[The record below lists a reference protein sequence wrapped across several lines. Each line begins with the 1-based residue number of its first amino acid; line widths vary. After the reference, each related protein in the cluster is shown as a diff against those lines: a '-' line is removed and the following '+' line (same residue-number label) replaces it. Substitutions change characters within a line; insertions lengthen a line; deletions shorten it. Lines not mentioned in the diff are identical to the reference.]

1 MPGFIPHGSKQPLL
15 SLLAGADN
23 GAPAFTPTMPHLP
36 YFLASFTWNY
46 GLGMTWLAVPLYA
59 HSQGLSG
66 AEIGVL
72 FSLPSAAQLAINLIG
87 GAYVDRFGGRRIM
100 LASSVLLAAGAAAMP
115 FAQGFWPLFFAQSVL
130 VLARAIFW
138 PANWSIAADLP
149 GERGVQAGRLNAITN
164 LGQILGNSS
173 CGFILA
179 FGGFG
184 ATFAVL
190 AVMGVLALL
199 LGLATPRVPRA
210 MVPGQSL
217 FGNYRILM
225 REPIL
230 YYGMLCA
237 YLSALPFS
245 LSMSFYPLL
254 LQHFGYGAQSSGV
267 LLALRAVG
275 GIAAGLLV
283 ARFVHPGPA
292 SPWPV
297 LSGLAVALAVFLQ
310 PLESHWAAVGLFLL
324 ASGIGSGI
332 MTIYFQV
339 TMAEVVAPEMRGSA
353 LALGGLGWGL
363 SHLTTPLVM
372 GLLADDYGVSAG
384 FYLLGGIALVTVV
397 AIWFLRRWAFATTKL
412 GATRSG

>member
-1 MPGFIPHGSKQPLL
+1 MPS
-15 SLLAGADN
+15 
-23 GAPAFTPTMPHLP
+23 HLP
-36 YFLASFTWNY
+36 YFLASFAWNY
-46 GLGMTWLAVPLYA
+46 GLGMTWLVVPLYA
-59 HSQGLSG
+59 HSKGLSG
-66 AEIGVL
+66 AEIGIL
-72 FSLPSAAQLAINLIG
+72 FSLPSVAQLAINLVG

-115 FAQGFWPLFFAQSVL
+115 FAQGFWSLFFAQSVL
-130 VLARAIFW
+130 VLARATFW

-164 LGQILGNSS
+164 LGQILGNGC

-184 ATFAVL
+184 ATFSVL
-190 AVMGVLALL
+190 AAIGVVALL
-199 LGLATPRVPRA
+199 LGFGTPQVPRKV
-210 MVPGQSL
+210 VPGQRL
-217 FGNYRILM
+217 FDNYLVLM
-225 REPIL
+225 RVPVL
-230 YYGMLCA
+230 YYGILCA

-254 LQHFGYGAQSSGV
+254 LQHFGYGAEASGV

-275 GIAAGLLV
+275 GIASGLLV
-283 ARFVHPGPA
+283 ARFVHTGPA

-297 LSGLAVALAVFLQ
+297 IAGLAVALAVFLQ
-310 PLESHWAAVGLFLL
+310 PLVSHWGAVGVFLL
-324 ASGIGSGI
+324 ASGLGSGI

-353 LALGGLGWGL
+353 MALGGLGWGL

-372 GLLADDYGVSAG
+372 GLLADEYGVIAG
-384 FYLLGGIALVTVV
+384 FYLLGAMALVTVAFV
-397 AIWFLRRWAFATTKL
+397 WILRRWAFATTKL
-412 GATRSG
+412 A

>member
-1 MPGFIPHGSKQPLL
+1 MPS
-15 SLLAGADN
+15 
-23 GAPAFTPTMPHLP
+23 HLP

-46 GLGMTWLAVPLYA
+46 GLGMTWLVVPLYA
-59 HSQGLSG
+59 YSKGLSG
-66 AEIGVL
+66 AEIGIL
-72 FSLPSAAQLAINLIG
+72 FSLPSVAQLAINLVG

-115 FAQGFWPLFFAQSVL
+115 FAQGFWSLFFAQSVL
-130 VLARAIFW
+130 VLARATFW

-164 LGQILGNSS
+164 LGQILGNGC

-179 FGGFG
+179 YGGFG

-190 AVMGVLALL
+190 AAMGVAALL
-199 LGLATPRVPRA
+199 LGFATPRVPRA
-210 MVPGQSL
+210 VVPGQRL
-217 FGNYRILM
+217 FGNYLVLM
-225 REPIL
+225 RVPVL
-230 YYGMLCA
+230 YYGILCA

-254 LQHFGYGAQSSGV
+254 LQHFGYGAEASGV

-275 GIAAGLLV
+275 GIASGLVV
-283 ARFVHPGPA
+283 ARFVHTGPA

-297 LSGLAVALAVFLQ
+297 IAGLAVALAVFLQ
-310 PLESHWAAVGLFLL
+310 PLASHWTAVGVFLL
-324 ASGIGSGI
+324 ASGLGSGI

-353 LALGGLGWGL
+353 MALGGLGWGL

-372 GLLADDYGVSAG
+372 GLLADQYGVIAG
-384 FYLLGGIALVTVV
+384 FYLLGGMALVTVV
-397 AIWFLRRWAFATTKL
+397 FIGFLRRWAFASTKL
-412 GATRSG
+412 ATAG

>member
-1 MPGFIPHGSKQPLL
+1 MPS
-15 SLLAGADN
+15 
-23 GAPAFTPTMPHLP
+23 HLP
-36 YFLASFTWNY
+36 YFLASFAWNY
-46 GLGMTWLAVPLYA
+46 GLGMTWLVVPLYA
-59 HSQGLSG
+59 HSKGLSG
-66 AEIGVL
+66 AEIGIL
-72 FSLPSAAQLAINLIG
+72 FSLPSVAQLAINLVG

-115 FAQGFWPLFFAQSVL
+115 YAQGFWSLFFAQSVL
-130 VLARAIFW
+130 VLARATFW

-164 LGQILGNSS
+164 LGQILGNGC

-184 ATFAVL
+184 ATFSVL
-190 AVMGVLALL
+190 AAMGVVALL
-199 LGLATPRVPRA
+199 LGFGTPQVPRKV
-210 MVPGQSL
+210 VPGQRL
-217 FGNYRILM
+217 FDNYLVLM
-225 REPIL
+225 RVPVL
-230 YYGMLCA
+230 YYGILCA

-254 LQHFGYGAQSSGV
+254 LQHFGYGAEASGV

-275 GIAAGLLV
+275 GIASGLLV
-283 ARFVHPGPA
+283 ARFVHTGPA

-297 LSGLAVALAVFLQ
+297 IAGLAVALAVFLQ
-310 PLESHWAAVGLFLL
+310 PLVSHWGAVGVFLL
-324 ASGIGSGI
+324 ASGLGSGI

-353 LALGGLGWGL
+353 MALGGLGWGL

-372 GLLADDYGVSAG
+372 GLLADEYGVIAG
-384 FYLLGGIALVTVV
+384 FYLLGAMALVTVAFV
-397 AIWFLRRWAFATTKL
+397 WILRRWAFAATKL
-412 GATRSG
+412 A

>member
-1 MPGFIPHGSKQPLL
+1 MAPPMPR
-15 SLLAGADN
+15 
-23 GAPAFTPTMPHLP
+23 HLP

-46 GLGMTWLAVPLYA
+46 GLGMTWLVVPLYA
-59 HSQGLSG
+59 YSKGLSG
-66 AEIGVL
+66 AEIGIL
-72 FSLPSAAQLAINLIG
+72 FSAPSIAQLAINLVG

-115 FAQGFWPLFFAQSVL
+115 YAQDFWQLFFAQSVL
-130 VLARAIFW
+130 VLARATFW

-164 LGQILGNSS
+164 LGQILGNGS

-179 FGGFG
+179 LGGFG
-184 ATFAVL
+184 ATFCVL
-190 AVMGVLALL
+190 AAMGVVALL
-199 LGLATPRVPRA
+199 LGLGTPQVARNV
-210 MVPGQSL
+210 VPGQRL
-217 FGNYRILM
+217 FGNYAVLM
-225 REPIL
+225 RVPVL
-230 YYGMLCA
+230 YYGILCA

-254 LQHFGYGAQSSGV
+254 LQHFGYGAEASGV

-283 ARFVHPGPA
+283 ARFVHTGPA

-297 LSGLAVALAVFLQ
+297 ISGLAVALAVFLQ
-310 PLESHWAAVGLFLL
+310 PLASHWAAVGVFLL
-324 ASGIGSGI
+324 ASGLGSGI

-353 LALGGLGWGL
+353 MALGGLGWGL

-372 GLLADDYGVSAG
+372 GLLADQYGVIAG
-384 FYLLGGIALVTVV
+384 FYLLGGMALVTVV
-397 AIWFLRRWAFATTKL
+397 FVAFLRRWAFASTKL
-412 GATRSG
+412 GSVRAG